1 MEGGEPETYEVVLFD
16 KDGHKPF
23 ARFRGSEQL
32 G

>member
-23 ARFRGSEQL
+23 ARFRSAEQL